1 MLDKDILV
9 VDLGADNWNRLLGL
23 AGGFLKAL
31 EPEDGP
37 GPLLV
42 IYRGLKLLRAIDL
55 GRARPVSVEFYGTS
69 RLDMLSRESGYPR
82 VLALE
87 ENAVARV
94 VGHAQREL
102 EYQDDYLKQL
112 GGFARGIA
120 REWGRTIFTYPP
132 RGRPRLPPHRAL
144 EWALRVLVP
153 DDTVF
158 LFAITEKWKAWTST
172 VLGFSGGDFW
182 LLTSLDTVALEEGDL
197 SNGALEAAARL
208 LQSKYGGTVRVVAI
222 QREALLRVS
231 RSRFPAGAILWALNT
246 GDLRLLRIPLRW
258 KVLALLAALAA
269 TKRGKRP
276 GAVA

>member
-23 AGGFLKAL
+23 GEGLLKAL
-31 EPEDGP
+31 EPDDGP

-87 ENAVARV
+87 ENALTRV

-102 EYQDDYLKQL
+102 EYKDDYLKQL
-112 GGFARGIA
+112 GGFARGVA

-132 RGRPRLPPHRAL
+132 RGRLRLPPHRAL
-144 EWALRVLVP
+144 EWAFRLLVP

-158 LFAITEKWKAWTST
+158 LFAITEKRKAWTSA
-172 VLGFSGGDFW
+172 VLGYSGGDLW

-231 RSRFPAGAILWALNT
+231 RSRFPSGSLLWALNT
-246 GDLRLLRIPLRW
+246 GDLRLSRIPLRW
-258 KVLALLAALAA
+258 KVLAFAAALAA
-269 TKRGKRP
+269 TGRG
-276 GAVA
+276 